1 MCLRDKNHDRR
12 MTVKRFVDMLPGT
25 DMKLFPG
32 RDFFSTRFYGII
44 NYSNSEKEETAMKR
58 LMDAVDRYLRDCTWK
73 DIAVLKFC
81 LLALGVMLGIAV
93 PARKKTVS
101 AWLASLVFV
110 GTYVPLMGKFLPYL
124 LNGREAEEEKE
135 L

>member
-1 MCLRDKNHDRR
+1 MNRL
-12 MTVKRFVDMLPGT
+12 T
-25 DMKLFPG
+25 DAA
-32 RDFFSTRFYGII
+32 
-44 NYSNSEKEETAMKR
+44 N
-58 LMDAVDRYLRDCTWK
+58 RYLKDCTWK
-73 DIAVLKFC
+73 DIAALKFC

-110 GTYVPLMGKFLPYL
+110 GTYVPLMSKFLPYL
-124 LNGREAEEEKE
+124 LNGRETAEEKW

>member
-1 MCLRDKNHDRR
+1 
-12 MTVKRFVDMLPGT
+12 
-25 DMKLFPG
+25 
-32 RDFFSTRFYGII
+32 
-44 NYSNSEKEETAMKR
+44 MKR

-93 PARKKTVS
+93 AARKKTVS
-101 AWLASLVFV
+101 VWLASLVCV

-124 LNGREAEEEKE
+124 LSGREAEEEKE